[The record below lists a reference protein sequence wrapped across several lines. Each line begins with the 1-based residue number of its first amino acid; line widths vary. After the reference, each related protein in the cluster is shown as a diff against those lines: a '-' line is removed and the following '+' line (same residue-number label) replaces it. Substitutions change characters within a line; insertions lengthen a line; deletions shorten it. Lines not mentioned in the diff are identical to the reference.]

1 MKNRIMDWMLILGNI
16 TTLWVNVLC
25 DIIENHKRELYQDII
40 INIQNIIQ
48 TRRLDR
54 YNYTLG

>member
-1 MKNRIMDWMLILGNI
+1 MDWILILGNI
-16 TTLWVNVLC
+16 TTLWVNILC
-25 DIIENHKRELYQDII
+25 DIIENHERELYQDII

>member
-1 MKNRIMDWMLILGNI
+1 MENRIVDWMLILGNI

-25 DIIENHKRELYQDII
+25 DIIENHERELYQDII
-40 INIQNIIQ
+40 INIQNNIQ
-48 TRRLDR
+48 IRRLDR

>member
-1 MKNRIMDWMLILGNI
+1 MEKRIMDWMLILGNI

-40 INIQNIIQ
+40 INIQNNIQ

>member
-1 MKNRIMDWMLILGNI
+1 MENRIMDWMLILGNI
-16 TTLWVNVLC
+16 TTFWVNVLC
-25 DIIENHKRELYQDII
+25 DIIENHERELYQDII
-40 INIQNIIQ
+40 INIQNNIQ